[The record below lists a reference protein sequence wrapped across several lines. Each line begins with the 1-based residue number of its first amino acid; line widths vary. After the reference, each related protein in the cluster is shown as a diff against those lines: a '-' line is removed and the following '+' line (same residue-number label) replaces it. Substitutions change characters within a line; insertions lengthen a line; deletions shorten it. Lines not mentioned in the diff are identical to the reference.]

1 MASPRVARV
10 SGRIQQIVASMV
22 TTRLKDPRLSLV
34 TITDVRVTG
43 DLQHAQ
49 IFYTVYGDE
58 KKMRDAGKALEKAS
72 GMIRSAVGRELG
84 LRLTPTLEF
93 IADALPESARS
104 FEDALVAARFRDEQ
118 IARQAEGAT
127 PAGEAD
133 PYKSSA
139 EGEEQADAH
148 VAANAAEGDEGFITV
163 FDADADAS
171 DAPQE

>member
-22 TTRLKDPRLSLV
+22 TTRLKDPRLNLV

-58 KKMRDAGKALEKAS
+58 KKMREAGMALEKAA

-84 LRLTPTLEF
+84 LRLTPSLEF

-104 FEDALVAARFRDEQ
+104 FDDALTAARFRDEQ
-118 IARQAEGAT
+118 IARQAEHAT

-139 EGEEQADAH
+139 EVDEPAEP
-148 VAANAAEGDEGFITV
+148 ANVSEDEGDEGFVTV
-163 FDADADAS
+163 FDAGEEDSLPDK
-171 DAPQE
+171 E